1 MRRIGNPISIH
12 PSEWWSLQYN
22 FYNFEVYLQLCRK
35 KTYLWCILANRP
47 IDLDNMGILDLY
59 HPRWLF
65 SKWIFTGALG
75 NLTTL
80 LDSYCGWEVSLNI
93 PKSNIHQHR
102 WLISNIFI
110 PVPLD
115 AIEKNVHMPKKRT
128 CLICWWPDYMALPN
142 HINNSSFRCCGILLD
157 CGIQSWH
164 LLQDLY
170 RLYRDASSLNGKKH
184 TLSDDI
190 MKNLLAKKHCKAPFF
205 QKNSTHIALQPDES
219 EDKVTLLV

>member
-1 MRRIGNPISIH
+1 MDPMFSPNPGRKKKSPSNSRTVFSLGGPFSCSGVVTWVQIRKVFGFFCWWEGLVIPYLFILPNDDLCNIISII
-12 PSEWWSLQYN
+12 SKYTYN
-22 FYNFEVYLQLCRK
+22 SAE
-35 KTYLWCILANRP
+35 KTYFWCILANRP
-47 IDLDNMGILDLY
+47 IDLDNIGILDLY

-115 AIEKNVHMPKKRT
+115 AIEKNICT
-128 CLICWWPDYMALPN
+128 CRKNGHAWYVGGRNIWLFQTK
-142 HINNSSFRCCGILLD
+142 STT
-157 CGIQSWH
+157 
-164 LLQDLY
+164 
-170 RLYRDASSLNGKKH
+170 RLFAVVVY
-184 TLSDDI
+184 
-190 MKNLLAKKHCKAPFF
+190 F
-205 QKNSTHIALQPDES
+205 
-219 EDKVTLLV
+219 